1 MCHYL
6 GGGLHGRKKRVKA
19 QSESSKSV
27 VNSVLISREMPV
39 FPGFLEIIRV
49 VIKKIEE
56 GILFLFLAVILL
68 ACFFQVIGRYTPLP
82 FSSAFEEIAVNL
94 FIWMTLLG
102 AGVCVRTHS
111 HMRMDIIDTFLPE
124 KIKPYVDM
132 IRELIVGVV
141 FGYAAIIVASY
152 IPVVKRTGMTTSSLD
167 IPQYILYYAMPVGF
181 GLMVFWSI
189 VNIVMDIK
197 KIRNGDAG
205 LDESDSVSMKTE

>member
-1 MCHYL
+1 
-6 GGGLHGRKKRVKA
+6 
-19 QSESSKSV
+19 
-27 VNSVLISREMPV
+27 
-39 FPGFLEIIRV
+39 
-49 VIKKIEE
+49 
-56 GILFLFLAVILL
+56 
-68 ACFFQVIGRYTPLP
+68 
-82 FSSAFEEIAVNL
+82 
-94 FIWMTLLG
+94 
-102 AGVCVRTHS
+102 
-111 HMRMDIIDTFLPE
+111 MRMDIIDTFLPE

-141 FGYAAIIVASY
+141 FGYAAIIVANY

-189 VNIVMDIK
+189 VNIVMDIN

>member
-1 MCHYL
+1 MGCKIL
-6 GGGLHGRKKRVKA
+6 
-19 QSESSKSV
+19 
-27 VNSVLISREMPV
+27 NI
-39 FPGFLEIIRV
+39 
-49 VIKKIEE
+49 IKKIEE

>member
-1 MCHYL
+1 M
-6 GGGLHGRKKRVKA
+6 
-19 QSESSKSV
+19 
-27 VNSVLISREMPV
+27 
-39 FPGFLEIIRV
+39 
-49 VIKKIEE
+49 
-56 GILFLFLAVILL
+56 
-68 ACFFQVIGRYTPLP
+68 
-82 FSSAFEEIAVNL
+82 
-94 FIWMTLLG
+94 G

-141 FGYAAIIVASY
+141 FGYAAIIVANY

-189 VNIVMDIK
+189 VNIVMDIN

>member
-1 MCHYL
+1 M
-6 GGGLHGRKKRVKA
+6 G
-19 QSESSKSV
+19 SKIL
-27 VNSVLISREMPV
+27 NI
-39 FPGFLEIIRV
+39 
-49 VIKKIEE
+49 IKKIEE

-111 HMRMDIIDTFLPE
+111 HMRMDIIDTFLPK

-141 FGYAAIIVASY
+141 FGYAAIIVANY

-181 GLMVFWSI
+181 GLMAFWSI

>member
-1 MCHYL
+1 MEITPRYNGYWTQL
-6 GGGLHGRKKRVKA
+6 VRTI
-19 QSESSKSV
+19 SV
-27 VNSVLISREMPV
+27 GEPNEDFIKMHEVSCRIIKGALEELK
-39 FPGFLEIIRV
+39 PGNRIGNIATKL
-49 VIKKIEE
+49 KQLTEE
-56 GILFLFLAVILL
+56 
-68 ACFFQVIGRYTPLP
+68 
-82 FSSAFEEIAVNL
+82 
-94 FIWMTLLG
+94 
-102 AGVCVRTHS
+102 AGCVRTHS

>member
-1 MCHYL
+1 M
-6 GGGLHGRKKRVKA
+6 G
-19 QSESSKSV
+19 SKIL
-27 VNSVLISREMPV
+27 NI
-39 FPGFLEIIRV
+39 
-49 VIKKIEE
+49 IKKIED

-167 IPQYILYYAMPVGF
+167 IPQYILYYAMLCQLV
-181 GLMVFWSI
+181 L
-189 VNIVMDIK
+189 
-197 KIRNGDAG
+197 A
-205 LDESDSVSMKTE
+205 

>member
-1 MCHYL
+1 MRANSLPYAYGHY
-6 GGGLHGRKKRVKA
+6 RY
-19 QSESSKSV
+19 
-27 VNSVLISREMPV
+27 
-39 FPGFLEIIRV
+39 
-49 VIKKIEE
+49 
-56 GILFLFLAVILL
+56 LFT
-68 ACFFQVIGRYTPLP
+68 GKDK
-82 FSSAFEEIAVNL
+82 
-94 FIWMTLLG
+94 TL
-102 AGVCVRTHS
+102 CRH
-111 HMRMDIIDTFLPE
+111 DTW
-124 KIKPYVDM
+124 
-132 IRELIVGVV
+132 IVGVV